1 LDLAECDAVF
11 ISLGE
16 NQNMTPSILSA
27 LHCRELGAR
36 RVIVKGLSEDHG
48 KILRNLGVE
57 RVVFPEIEIA
67 TELADRMTWPNVL
80 DFMPIDPE
88 YSFVEMAIPESLVG
102 KTLRETDLRR
112 LYNVWVIGVKDAM
125 TGRLE
130 LLPEAEYRLGA
141 DQLLVVVAKQDAI
154 NRLREVK

>member
-1 LDLAECDAVF
+1 ILKFDLSTFECIDSVEIDDQDGCIIHSVIDKAGNF
-11 ISLGE
+11 AYFGLIGE
-16 NQNMTPSILSA
+16 P
-27 LHCRELGAR
+27 
-36 RVIVKGLSEDHG
+36 G
-48 KILRNLGVE
+48 KILKMLGAE

-88 YSFVEMAIPESLVG
+88 YSFVEMAVPESLAG
-102 KTLRETDLRR
+102 RSLREADLRR

-125 TGRLE
+125 TGQLE
-130 LLPEAEYRLGA
+130 IFPEPDYRFGA
-141 DQLLVVVAKQDAI
+141 DQLLVVVAKQDDL